1 MKAGNSL
8 ICRRNSKLEI
18 FANQETK
25 ERLFLGVEGLKAG
38 QSIWRLCFERLF
50 APCDRVP
57 VDMVHL
63 YIYEKTSFDSY

>member
-38 QSIWRLCFERLF
+38 QSIWRLCFESLF
-50 APCDRVP
+50 APLRYGLP
-57 VDMVHL
+57 

>member
-25 ERLFLGVEGLKAG
+25 ERLFLGVEALKAG
-38 QSIWRLCFERLF
+38 QSIWRLCFESLF
-50 APCDRVP
+50 APLRYGSP
-57 VDMVHL
+57 